1 MTGVQTCALPIY
13 KCQTLENGL
22 TIIGEEI
29 PYLKSISLG
38 IWVKAGS
45 IIETKENS
53 GVSHFIEHMLFKGTK
68 NRSSKE
74 LAREIDNLGGILNAF
89 TSKECTCFY
98 VKLLDEH
105 IDIGIDVL
113 SDMILNSCF
122 DKKDIEKEKSVI
134 LEELKMYEDSP
145 DDLSYDLLLENI
157 YKDHSLG
164 MNILGDRNTL
174 KNFKRENILDYYN
187 KYYVPNNSVISI
199 CGNFNFE
206 EIVEKIKDK
215 FKTWEAKEASINTT
229 EPKFNPC
236 IIKKNKD
243 IKQVNLAINL
253 KAIPMINDREVYA
266 LSVVNNVFGGS
277 ISSRLFQ
284 KIREEKGLV
293 YSIYSSQ
300 TLYQECGELGIFAST
315 SNENVEEVYK
325 LILDE
330 IDLIR
335 NEYISLQEIHESKE
349 QLKGS
354 YMLDRES
361 TSSRM
366 MSNGKNL
373 LMRNKVDDEQD
384 IIDYI
389 NNVEYQDVVEIIE
402 KVFNKENIGVCIVG
416 KDVENISL

>member
-1 MTGVQTCALPIY
+1 MY
-13 KCQTLENGL
+13 KCQTLKNGL

-38 IWVKAGS
+38 VWVKAGS
-45 IIETKENS
+45 IMETKENS
-53 GVSHFIEHMLFKGTK
+53 GVSHFIEHMLFKGTT
-68 NRSSKE
+68 NRTSKE
-74 LAREIDNLGGILNAF
+74 LAREIDNLGGVINAF

-105 IDIGIDVL
+105 INIGIDVL
-113 SDMILNSCF
+113 SDMILNSRF
-122 DKKDIEKEKSVI
+122 DELDIKKEKSVI

-145 DDLSYDLLLENI
+145 DDLVYDLLLENI

-164 MNILGDRNTL
+164 MNILGDRQSL
-174 KNFKRENILDYYN
+174 KNLKRESILDYYN
-187 KYYVPNNSVISI
+187 EYYVPNNSIISI
-199 CGNFNFE
+199 CGNFKFE
-206 EIVEKIKDK
+206 EIVKQIEEK
-215 FKTWEAKEASINTT
+215 FKTWQPKSVDTT
-229 EPKFNPC
+229 TTKPNFNPC
-236 IIKKNKD
+236 IVKKNKE
-243 IKQVNLAINL
+243 IEQVNLAINL
-253 KAIPMINDREVYA
+253 DAIPMTNNREVYA

-284 KIREEKGLV
+284 KIREEKGLA

-300 TLYQECGELGIFAST
+300 TLYEDCGELGIFAST
-315 SNENVEEVYK
+315 STENIQEVYK
-325 LILDE
+325 YILEE
-330 IDLIR
+330 IELIR
-335 NEYISLQEIHESKE
+335 NEYISPQEIHESKE

-354 YMLDRES
+354 YMLDLES

-389 NNVEYQDVVEIIE
+389 NAVEYDDVVKIIK
-402 KVFNKENIGVCIVG
+402 KVFNTENMGVCIVG
-416 KDVENISL
+416 KDVENINL

>member
-1 MTGVQTCALPIY
+1 MY
-13 KCQTLENGL
+13 KCQTLKNGL

-38 IWVKAGS
+38 VWVKAGS
-45 IIETKENS
+45 IMETKENS
-53 GVSHFIEHMLFKGTK
+53 GVSHFIEHMLFKGTT
-68 NRSSKE
+68 NRTSKE
-74 LAREIDNLGGILNAF
+74 LAREIDNLGGVINAF

-105 IDIGIDVL
+105 INIGIDVL
-113 SDMILNSCF
+113 SDMILNSRF
-122 DKKDIEKEKSVI
+122 DERDIKKEKSVI

-145 DDLSYDLLLENI
+145 DDLVYDLLLENI

-164 MNILGDRNTL
+164 MNILGDRQSL
-174 KNFKRENILDYYN
+174 KNLKRESILDYYN
-187 KYYVPNNSVISI
+187 EYYVPNNSIISI
-199 CGNFNFE
+199 CGNFKFE
-206 EIVEKIKDK
+206 EIVKQIEEK
-215 FKTWEAKEASINTT
+215 FKTWQPKSVDTSTT
-229 EPKFNPC
+229 KPNFNPC
-236 IIKKNKD
+236 IVKKNKD
-243 IKQVNLAINL
+243 IEQVNLAINL
-253 KAIPMINDREVYA
+253 DAIPMTNNREVYA

-284 KIREEKGLV
+284 KIREEKGLA

-300 TLYQECGELGIFAST
+300 TLYEDCGELGIFAST
-315 SNENVEEVYK
+315 STENIQEVYK
-325 LILDE
+325 SILEE
-330 IDLIR
+330 IELIR
-335 NEYISLQEIHESKE
+335 NEYISPQEIHESKE

-354 YMLDRES
+354 YMLDLES

-389 NNVEYQDVVEIIE
+389 NAVEYDDVVKIIK
-402 KVFNKENIGVCIVG
+402 KVFNTENMGVCIVG
-416 KDVENISL
+416 KDVENINL

>member
-1 MTGVQTCALPIY
+1 MY

-105 IDIGIDVL
+105 IDIGIEVL

-243 IKQVNLAINL
+243 IEQVNLAINL

-389 NNVEYQDVVEIIE
+389 NNVEYQDVAKIIE

>member
-1 MTGVQTCALPIY
+1 MY

-105 IDIGIDVL
+105 IDIGIEVL

-145 DDLSYDLLLENI
+145 DDLSYDFLLANI

-206 EIVEKIKDK
+206 EIVEKINLKLGK
-215 FKTWEAKEASINTT
+215 QK
-229 EPKFNPC
+229 
-236 IIKKNKD
+236 
-243 IKQVNLAINL
+243 KQV
-253 KAIPMINDREVYA
+253 
-266 LSVVNNVFGGS
+266 
-277 ISSRLFQ
+277 
-284 KIREEKGLV
+284 
-293 YSIYSSQ
+293 
-300 TLYQECGELGIFAST
+300 
-315 SNENVEEVYK
+315 
-325 LILDE
+325 
-330 IDLIR
+330 
-335 NEYISLQEIHESKE
+335 
-349 QLKGS
+349 
-354 YMLDRES
+354 
-361 TSSRM
+361 
-366 MSNGKNL
+366 
-373 LMRNKVDDEQD
+373 
-384 IIDYI
+384 
-389 NNVEYQDVVEIIE
+389 
-402 KVFNKENIGVCIVG
+402 
-416 KDVENISL
+416 

>member
-1 MTGVQTCALPIY
+1 MY
-13 KCQTLENGL
+13 KCQTLKNGL

-38 IWVKAGS
+38 VWVKAGS
-45 IIETKENS
+45 IMETKENS
-53 GVSHFIEHMLFKGTK
+53 GVSHFIEHMLFKGTT
-68 NRSSKE
+68 NITSKE
-74 LAREIDNLGGILNAF
+74 LAREIDNLGGVINAF

-105 IDIGIDVL
+105 INIGIDVL
-113 SDMILNSCF
+113 SDMILNSRF
-122 DKKDIEKEKSVI
+122 DELDIKKEKSVI

-145 DDLSYDLLLENI
+145 DDLVYDLLLENI

-164 MNILGDRNTL
+164 MNILGDRQSL
-174 KNFKRENILDYYN
+174 KNLKRESILDYYN
-187 KYYVPNNSVISI
+187 EYYVPNNSIISI
-199 CGNFNFE
+199 CGNFKFE
-206 EIVEKIKDK
+206 EIVKQIEEK
-215 FKTWEAKEASINTT
+215 FKTWQPKSVDTT
-229 EPKFNPC
+229 TTKPNFNPC
-236 IIKKNKD
+236 IVKKNKD
-243 IKQVNLAINL
+243 IEQVNLAINL
-253 KAIPMINDREVYA
+253 DAIPMTNNREVYA

-284 KIREEKGLV
+284 KIREEKGLA

-300 TLYQECGELGIFAST
+300 TLYEDCGELGIFAST
-315 SNENVEEVYK
+315 STENIQEVYK
-325 LILDE
+325 SILEE
-330 IDLIR
+330 IELIR
-335 NEYISLQEIHESKE
+335 NEYISPQEIHESKE

-354 YMLDRES
+354 YMLDLES

-389 NNVEYQDVVEIIE
+389 NAVEYDDVVKIIK
-402 KVFNKENIGVCIVG
+402 KVFNTENMGVCIVG
-416 KDVENISL
+416 KDVENINL